1 MSEPVRKAKAKAKD
15 PLDEIKSHAQLLLET
30 IDTSPA
36 ADQLIVTRNLN
47 GSHGW
52 TVKEVREMLQ
62 GVIAAARR

>member
-1 MSEPVRKAKAKAKD
+1 MSEPVRKAKAKD

-36 ADQLIVTRNLN
+36 SDQLVITRNLN